1 MNILVGEGVLRREP
15 AMDKESEWGL
25 TQHFKNHAYAFSVRR
40 DSDAEVDYG
49 NAFNPPTVKFGVST
63 AKFASVT
70 GVTQQGNTAQV
81 EVEIANTPTETYK
94 LLVEAQDKTRSKV
107 GNPRFSAS
115 RLLESGALSRSKTL
129 RIPFRKYDDGWRIAI

>member
-1 MNILVGEGVLRREP
+1 MNILVDEGVLRREP

-40 DSDAEVDYG
+40 SDAEVDFG
-49 NAFNPPTVKFGVST
+49 NAFNPPTVKFGIST
-63 AKFASVT
+63 ARFGSVT

-81 EVEIANTPTETYK
+81 EVEILNTPTETYK
-94 LLVEAQDKTRSKV
+94 LLAEAQDRTRSKV
-107 GNPRFSAS
+107 GNSQFSVS
-115 RLLESGALSRSKTL
+115 RLLDSGALSRAKTL